1 MHIIIG
7 CLMLLHVCKTVDQMC
22 LLSVHA
28 SMFFY
33 AVKKCIVPV
42 FEIEGIQILLCYIRL
57 NNLGPVQWKLRFNS
71 YNLATPLNA
80 YLF

>member
-7 CLMLLHVCKTVDQMC
+7 CLMLLHVCKIVDQMC
-22 LLSVHA
+22 LLSVHT

-33 AVKKCIVPV
+33 SVKKCMVPV

-57 NNLGPVQWKLRFNS
+57 NNPGPVQ
-71 YNLATPLNA
+71 
-80 YLF
+80 